1 VIATSLAEGRY
12 ELESIIGRGG
22 MALVYRARDLERGD
36 VVAVK
41 VLADNLAADPELRR
55 RFAREA
61 LLAER
66 LSHPNVVRVLGHG
79 ETDNRAYIVL
89 EYVDGRSLAD
99 ELERAGRLP
108 PGRVIEL
115 GAQAAAGL
123 AHAHAQGLVHRD
135 VKPHNL
141 LLTNDGTLKVS
152 DFGIARLV
160 DGTQLTQIGTVLGTA
175 TYIAPEQAAGEETT
189 GAADV
194 YALGAV
200 MYELLT
206 AEPPYRASTF
216 AELDACRRDG
226 DPAPPSTLAPNVP
239 TELDSLVLCCLL
251 ADPALRPSAH
261 DVELTLRGK
270 QEAPTRV
277 LTPASKR
284 PTSALRRAGAGRRRG
299 VIAAV
304 LAGLVA
310 AALALGLGL
319 GNGGT
324 ARTQT
329 PSVTRI
335 APVPS
340 APTAAGEAR
349 SLARWLRA
357 HSR

>member
-1 VIATSLAEGRY
+1 VIATSLEEGRY
-12 ELESIIGRGG
+12 ELGSVVGRGG
-22 MALVYRARDLERGD
+22 MALVYRARDLERGE

-66 LSHPNVVRVLGHG
+66 LSHPNVVSVLAHG
-79 ETDNRAYIVL
+79 ETDGRAYIVL

-99 ELERAGRLP
+99 ELKSAGRLP
-108 PGRVIEL
+108 AERVIEL

-123 AHAHAQGLVHRD
+123 AHAHEQGLVHRD

-141 LLTNDGTLKVS
+141 LLAKDGTLKVS

-175 TYIAPEQAAGEETT
+175 EYLAPEQAAGEETT

-206 AEPPYRASTF
+206 GEPPYRASTL
-216 AELDACRRDG
+216 AGLLASRRDS
-226 DPAPPSTLAPNVP
+226 DPAPPSALAPNVSV
-239 TELDSLVLCCLL
+239 ELDSLVLCCLQ
-251 ADPALRPSAH
+251 ADPARRPSAQN
-261 DVELTLRGK
+261 VELTLRGK
-270 QEAPTRV
+270 LEAPTRV
-277 LTPASKR
+277 LTPASER
-284 PTSALRRAGAGRRRG
+284 PTSVLRRAGGGRRRG
-299 VIAAV
+299 VIAAA
-304 LAGLVA
+304 LAGMVA
-310 AALALGLGL
+310 LALALGFALA
-319 GNGGT
+319 NGGT
-324 ARTQT
+324 ARTPP
-329 PSVTRI
+329 PSVAGI
-335 APVPS
+335 APIPS
-340 APTAAGEAR
+340 AQAAAQEAR
-349 SLARWLRA
+349 NLARWLRR